1 MIKAIDHIGIITN
14 NLQQSVEFYTD
25 VLGFSISA
33 KIEMDDAG
41 FSAIFVEKNGSKI
54 ELMGYRGE
62 IPKRSESIEIKMG
75 GGSIPINDHIT
86 FSVDDITA
94 TVTQLKDKG
103 VEFSLEPVQLE
114 GGMKLA
120 SFKDP
125 SGVLIELVEHPKRE
139 RSITPD

>member
-25 VLGFSISA
+25 VLGFSIFA

-54 ELMGYRGE
+54 ELMGYRGI
-62 IPKRSESIEIKMG
+62 IPKRSEGVEIKMG

-86 FSVDDITA
+86 FTVDDITA
-94 TVTQLKDKG
+94 TVTQLKEKG
-103 VEFSLEPVQLE
+103 VEFSLEPIQLE

-125 SGVLIELVEHPKRE
+125 SGVLIELVEHPKQ
-139 RSITPD
+139 

>member
-1 MIKAIDHIGIITN
+1 MIKTIDHIGIMTN

-33 KIEMDDAG
+33 KIEMDDVG
-41 FSAIFVEKNGSKI
+41 FSAIFVEKNGGKI
-54 ELMGYRGE
+54 ELIGYRGE

-86 FSVDDITA
+86 FTVDDIGA
-94 TVTQLKDKG
+94 TITELKEKG
-103 VEFSLEPVQLE
+103 VEFVLEPIQVE
-114 GGMKLA
+114 GGMKIA

-125 SGVLIELVEHPKRE
+125 NGMLIELVEHPKQ
-139 RSITPD
+139 